1 MQIPQASYR
10 AIGCSSDLKLST
22 QTKREDNSCFNFNL
36 SSDKFTYERL
46 DKNNAALLVVDHQV
60 GLFQFVRDL
69 GPEEFRNNILPHA
82 ALGKVFDL
90 PTILTTSAET
100 EIVAMHPK
108 APFIKRGGEVNA
120 WDNKDF
126 RDAVRTTGKKQV
138 IVAGIVT
145 DSTRI
150 AQDANARMLGAGVHV
165 LSGFV
170 IAGGLLKDWRNV
182 PEERM
187 LPFFDE

>member
-1 MQIPQASYR
+1 
-10 AIGCSSDLKLST
+10 
-22 QTKREDNSCFNFNL
+22 
-36 SSDKFTYERL
+36 
-46 DKNNAALLVVDHQV
+46 
-60 GLFQFVRDL
+60 
-69 GPEEFRNNILPHA
+69 
-82 ALGKVFDL
+82 
-90 PTILTTSAET
+90 
-100 EIVAMHPK
+100 MHPK

-145 DSTRI
+145 DGCTVLSALSLVQAGYTVFANADAAGCQSTRV

-170 IAGGLLKDWRNV
+170 IAGGLLRD
-182 PEERM
+182 
-187 LPFFDE
+187 